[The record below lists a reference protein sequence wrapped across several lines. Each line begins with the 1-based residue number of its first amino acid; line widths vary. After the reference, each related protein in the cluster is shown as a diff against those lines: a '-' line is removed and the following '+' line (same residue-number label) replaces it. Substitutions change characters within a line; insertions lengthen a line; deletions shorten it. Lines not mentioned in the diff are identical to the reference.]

1 MVQLVQAYIA
11 SPSAVELQLAH
22 RPDILIP
29 ELPSKKSETALS
41 ALKRILQ

>member
-1 MVQLVQAYIA
+1 MVRLVQAYIA

-29 ELPSKKSETALS
+29 ELPPKKSETALS
-41 ALKRILQ
+41 ALMHVLQ